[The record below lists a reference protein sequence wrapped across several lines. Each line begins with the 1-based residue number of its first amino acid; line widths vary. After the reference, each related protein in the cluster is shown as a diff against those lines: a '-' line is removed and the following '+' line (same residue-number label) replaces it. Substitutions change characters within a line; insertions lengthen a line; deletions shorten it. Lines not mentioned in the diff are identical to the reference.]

1 MTFSELVALIQA
13 EDIHW
18 VDLRATDL
26 LGRLRCLT
34 LPAGEVSPARFEK
47 GVGAPTSHY
56 GVEGDG
62 DLVLLPDLSTARVD
76 PTRDPPSVVILCDLG
91 RPGEGLHPFAPRSV
105 ARAAEAL
112 LASAG
117 LADEARFG
125 IELEFYLFASVL
137 REDGPL
143 SQAVEVVP
151 VGPAEPSDVPGPRTA
166 YHAGGPEDSGRR
178 LRERVAEV
186 LGGWG
191 IPVRYHH
198 HEGGPLGQMEIELGL
213 GRLLDAADWTALAV
227 DLVSRVASE
236 EGMVACFLP
245 KPLSAEAGSG
255 LHFHQLLL
263 KGGENLF
270 SGGGGLSET
279 ALHYVGGLLAHG
291 RALSALVSPSTNSYR
306 RLGPGFEAPVHL
318 AFGRGNR
325 TTAVRIPGYL
335 TDPSQARIEY
345 RPPDPTANPYL
356 ALSACLMAGIDGIR
370 QGLDPVAK
378 GWGPFASGAEPLG
391 RRRRVAALP
400 RSLAEA
406 LDALRRDQEFLTL
419 GGVFPEE
426 LLARW
431 ISIKEAEVRAVAARP
446 HPYEFF
452 LYA

>member
-245 KPLSAEAGSG
+245 KPLSAEVGSG

>member
-13 EDIHW
+13 EDLRW
-18 VDLRATDL
+18 VDLRAVDL

-34 LPAGEVSPARFEK
+34 LPAGEISPALFEK
-47 GVGAPTSHY
+47 GVGAATSHY
-56 GVEGDG
+56 GVGGEG

-76 PTRDPPSVVILCDLG
+76 PTREPASVVILCDLAK
-91 RPGEGLHPFAPRSV
+91 PGEGVHPLAPRSV
-105 ARAAEAL
+105 AKAAEAL
-112 LASAG
+112 LTGAG

-125 IELEFYLFASVL
+125 VELEFYLFATVL
-137 REDGPL
+137 REDRPL

-151 VGPAEPSDVPGPRTA
+151 MGSGETNDGPGPRTA
-166 YHAGGPEDSGRR
+166 YHAGGPEDGGRR

-213 GRLLDAADWTALAV
+213 GRLLEAADWTALAI
-227 DLVSRVASE
+227 DLVRRLASD

-245 KPLSAEAGSG
+245 KPLSAAAGSG
-255 LHFHQLLL
+255 LHCHQLLL
-263 KGGENLF
+263 KGGQNLF
-270 SGGGGLSET
+270 SGEGGLSET
-279 ALHYVGGLLAHG
+279 ALHYIGGVLAHG
-291 RALSALVSPSTNSYR
+291 RALSAFVSPSTNSYR

-325 TTAVRIPGYL
+325 TTAVRIPGYI
-335 TDPSQARIEY
+335 TDPGQARIEY

-378 GWGPFASGAEPLG
+378 GWGPFDSDAEPLG
-391 RRRRVAALP
+391 RRRRVASLP

-406 LDALRRDQEFLTL
+406 LDALKRDQEFLTL

-426 LLARW
+426 LIAHW

-452 LYA
+452 LYG